1 MGPCA
6 RMPERRKRGFEL
18 TANNVLTI
26 WVIDESQND
35 AELLASALRNAGH
48 RIRSSQFR
56 RRKDLR
62 EQLHNDLPDLV
73 FCAADIESIDLRACV
88 AVVAD
93 ADASIPVIAVAGEP
107 TVDAIAGAMEDGAR
121 DLVAR
126 TATAHLHQV
135 VARELASRRQY
146 LELLDARQL
155 AREARQQTQSFLEA
169 TTDAVAFITE
179 GIHAASNPAY
189 ARAFGYELPAQV
201 EGLPFMDFVAP
212 AHQATVKNLLR
223 VFERGESP
231 EPGPHEIEAR
241 RADGS
246 TFAARLHLA
255 GISVDG
261 ERSLQVLIP
270 AGMGDSGADQAL
282 ESLRERH
289 ARLERKYQ
297 ILTVEHAKLRRAG
310 RDRAAEGLAET
321 RRTVQEVER
330 RISGDAPEQGRSHSR
345 FIDMLGD
352 RLAPDAA
359 GDREAAVACLHL
371 DGHDALVRELG
382 FRAVDGFMDQIERT
396 VREQLQADDLIGRFG
411 DGTLAAHL
419 SRSRVE
425 EAERQLE
432 RAREAI
438 RSAVFEADGRS
449 RHLSCSIGV
458 RPVTGSTRA
467 SADELMREAYL
478 MALDTSDAGGDPVV
492 DDGSAGAQD
501 AEPDSDD
508 AWAQR
513 LRQALDGEGFHLVYQ
528 PIAALDGSSSS
539 AYEVRLRLEDG
550 SGEEILPRAFLPP
563 AERSGLMPR
572 IDRWVADRTLTMVQ
586 EQDEIRPGTE
596 FLVKLSGATL
606 RAEGLEDWVREICD
620 RARELGVQLLFEVS
634 QAVAENHINVV
645 SKLAP
650 LLIELRSGLVIDHFG
665 TGETAL
671 DVLEQIPVNYVKLD
685 DSFMSDLDRDKAKR
699 ERFSRMVEAA
709 REKGIL
715 SIAGHVEDAR
725 ALAVLWQLGVNFI
738 QGNYV
743 QEPEVVLASA
753 QGFQWNTGET
763 EAR

>member
-1 MGPCA
+1 MTG
-6 RMPERRKRGFEL
+6 
-18 TANNVLTI
+18 NNVLTI
-26 WVIDESQND
+26 WLIDESQND

-48 RIRSSQFR
+48 RIRVSQFR

-62 EQLHNDLPDLV
+62 EQLDKDLPDLV

-88 AVVAD
+88 AVIAD
-93 ADASIPVIAVAGEP
+93 ADASIPVIAVAAEP
-107 TVDAIAGAMEDGAR
+107 TTEMVAGAMEDGAR

-126 TATAHLHQV
+126 DAAAHLHQA

-155 AREARQQTQSFLEA
+155 AREAREQTRRFLEA
-169 TTDAVAFITE
+169 TSDAVAFITE

-201 EGLPFMDFVAP
+201 EGLPFMDFIAP
-212 AHQATVKNLLR
+212 AHQAMVKDLLR
-223 VFERGESP
+223 VFERGESLD
-231 EPGPHEIEAR
+231 PGPHEIGAR

-246 TFAARLHLA
+246 VFAATLHLS

-270 AGMGDSGADQAL
+270 ARMGDTAADQAL
-282 ESLRERH
+282 KGLRERH

-297 ILTVEHAKLRRAG
+297 ILTVEHARLRRAG

-321 RRTVQEVER
+321 RRAVQEVER
-330 RISGDAPEQGRSHSR
+330 RISGDAPEHGRSHSR

-352 RLAPDAA
+352 RLTPDAS
-359 GDREAAVACLHL
+359 GTREAAVACLRL
-371 DGHDALVRELG
+371 DDYEGLVRELG

-396 VREQLQADDLIGRFG
+396 VRDELDQDDLVGRFG
-411 DGTLAAHL
+411 DGRLAAHL
-419 SRSRVE
+419 SRSTVQ

-432 RAREAI
+432 RTLDAI

-458 RPVTGSTRA
+458 RPVTGSTRT

-478 MALDTSDAGGDPVV
+478 MALDTSDSGGDQVLH
-492 DDGSAGAQD
+492 DRSAGARD
-501 AEPDSDD
+501 AGSESDD
-508 AWAQR
+508 AWVQR
-513 LRQALDGEGFHLVYQ
+513 LRQALDSEGFHLVYQ
-528 PIAALDGSSSS
+528 PIAALDGTSPST
-539 AYEVRLRLEDG
+539 YEVRLRLAGG
-550 SGEEILPRAFLPP
+550 SGEEIPPRVFLPP
-563 AERSGLMPR
+563 AERTGLMPQ
-572 IDRWVADRTLTMVQ
+572 IDRWVADRTLRMVQ
-586 EQDEIRPGTE
+586 DQEEIRPGTE
-596 FLVKLSGATL
+596 FLVKLSGASL
-606 RAEGLEDWVREICD
+606 REEGLNGWVREVCE
-620 RARELGVQLLFEVS
+620 RARALHVQVLFEVS

-650 LLIELRSGLVIDHFG
+650 VLSELGSGLVIDHFG
-665 TGETAL
+665 AGETAL
-671 DVLEQIPVNYVKLD
+671 DLLDQVPVNYVKLD
-685 DSFMSDLDRDKAKR
+685 DSFMAELDRDKTKR
-699 ERFSRMVEAA
+699 ERFARMVEGA
-709 REKGIL
+709 RKKGIL

-725 ALAVLWQLGVNFI
+725 ALATLWQLGINFI

-753 QGFQWNTGET
+753 GGFQWSTGEIQ
-763 EAR
+763 AR